1 MVRYPN
7 SFTQNC
13 SQYSQ
18 DIESRKTGGAPARD
32 IHFAIGNFIRDGL
45 KGGPIIVQGDG
56 TPQRSYLYAAD
67 LAIWLWTILFKG
79 QSLRPNNI
87 GNDEWFSTAEVAQN
101 GAKQFPKTIGVKII
115 GIANP
120 QKRPERYIPDVQR
133 AKNEL
138 GLSTSI
144 TLSKAFCLTIK
155 NLKHGT

>member
-18 DIESRKTGGAPARD
+18 DTESRKTGGAPPRD
-32 IHFAIGNFIRDGL
+32 IHVAIGNFILDAMN
-45 KGGPIIVQGDG
+45 GGPIIVQGDG
-56 TPQRSYLYAAD
+56 TPQRSYLYATD

-79 QSLRPNNI
+79 QSCRPHNVESN
-87 GNDEWFSTAEVAQN
+87 ESFSTAEVAQCV
-101 GAKQFPKTIGVKII
+101 AKQFPETIGVKII

-120 QKRPERYIPDVQR
+120 QKRPERYIPVIQR
-133 AKNEL
+133 ARNEL

-144 TLSKAFCLTIK
+144 TLSKALCLTIK